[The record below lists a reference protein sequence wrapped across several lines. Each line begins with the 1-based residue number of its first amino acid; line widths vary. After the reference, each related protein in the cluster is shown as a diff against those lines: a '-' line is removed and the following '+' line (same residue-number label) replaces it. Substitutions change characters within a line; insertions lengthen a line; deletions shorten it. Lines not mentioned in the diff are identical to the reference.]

1 MGSTGGQREKEGK
14 DRNGKFRR
22 GKGGFESNIEWLNIQ
37 DATFLKI
44 VAVFA
49 RERLNTKCL
58 AKLVLEEQ

>member
-22 GKGGFESNIEWLNIQ
+22 GKGGFEWLNIQ